1 MLIERFVNNEYR
13 TCLSNEHETYL
24 NNEYR
29 KFLSN
34 AHGAFL
40 EQWKKNIFE

>member
-1 MLIERFVNNEYR
+1 MQIERFVNNEYR

-29 KFLSN
+29 TFLSN

-40 EQWKKNIFE
+40 QQWKKNIFE

>member
-29 KFLSN
+29 TFLSN